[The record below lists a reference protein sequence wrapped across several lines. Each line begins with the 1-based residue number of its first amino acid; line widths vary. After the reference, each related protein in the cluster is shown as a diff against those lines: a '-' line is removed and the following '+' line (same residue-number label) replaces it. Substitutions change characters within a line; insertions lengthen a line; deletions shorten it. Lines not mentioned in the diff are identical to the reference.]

1 MNTTV
6 THATVAAQPGWFLAV
21 FTNSDGID
29 GVRCEQIIAWEI
41 QRVTSPKG
49 LVTRF
54 PIPITAESK
63 NTDLDCT
70 IWGIKRPDGKF
81 VFPVGANEGMSE
93 EKLSRLVHLME
104 EAKETPADTDRD
116 HFDRKLMAALL
127 PPDQNPDWISERPP

>member
-41 QRVTSPKG
+41 QKVTSPKG

-63 NTDLDCT
+63 NTDLDCN

-81 VFPVGANEGMSE
+81 VFPVGANEGISE
-93 EKLSRLVHLME
+93 EKLSRFVHLMQTE
-104 EAKETPADTDRD
+104 SLIE
-116 HFDRKLMAALL
+116 KLAFSGRPSGSVIRSLHAA
-127 PPDQNPDWISERPP
+127 E